1 VEQRIA
7 HAEDLRSMTPFF
19 NGNIARVILSAVPGI
34 TNQSLRLWENK
45 VLSLKVLENVQNF

>member
-19 NGNIARVILSAVPGI
+19 NGNIAVPGI